1 MSRLRPRVRQLPYS
15 RGSYTEVRSVLFSRE
30 APTSPLRRPGPFE
43 AASRQ
48 VAASRAS
55 PPPPFLAP
63 PRSRLCALLEEA
75 PVRRARAVAVLL
87 VVALLAAGVV
97 AGPVGPAASGPS
109 LWQRLSHA
117 IAHLASPAQAQAATA
132 PDRVEV
138 AGLRTK
144 YSRTY
149 RT

>member
-1 MSRLRPRVRQLPYS
+1 M
-15 RGSYTEVRSVLFSRE
+15 
-30 APTSPLRRPGPFE
+30 
-43 AASRQ
+43 
-48 VAASRAS
+48 
-55 PPPPFLAP
+55 
-63 PRSRLCALLEEA
+63 
-75 PVRRARAVAVLL
+75 RRARAVAVLL

-149 RT
+149 RTAEGDLEAVVSAGPVNYQDQRGAWQPIDDTLVPSAASGYAWQNRADGYRVLLPADLGGAPVRTSAAARGSASS